1 MTRSGN
7 DQIIQTQNLS
17 SFLQRTQPLLWYPLV
32 PRPPLLLWAADLT
45 VICLPRGSHLDTQ
58 HWVCFQPYR
67 LLLGYLQ
74 PQCQC
79 LLVLYPEIKIKSGK
93 HGEEREDKPLLFFT
107 RLPYTTNPGTALPHS
122 QGAFTNSTGLRTAHH
137 LTREKTCQSQNLK
150 ISPVTHASYRARHPK
165 GLPSRGLDI

>member
-1 MTRSGN
+1 MTHSGN
-7 DQIIQTQNLS
+7 AFDQIIQTQNLS

-45 VICLPRGSHLDTQ
+45 ALCLPRGSRLDTQ

-93 HGEEREDKPLLFFT
+93 
-107 RLPYTTNPGTALPHS
+107 
-122 QGAFTNSTGLRTAHH
+122 
-137 LTREKTCQSQNLK
+137 REKTNFYSFLHGCLTQLTLARLFPILK
-150 ISPVTHASYRARHPK
+150 VLLQIPL
-165 GLPSRGLDI
+165 G